1 MTSAAR
7 RGLLVRREFVRRRTL
22 AVAVAATLV
31 IAAGCGSDDD
41 SSAPTA
47 ETATTETA
55 TTETATDGTAT
66 AETAATAP
74 ADDGD
79 DAGAELPVAHDAW
92 VRMPAMGQTVAAGYV
107 TFVNGGDTDLA
118 FTSVRT
124 SLAEAELHETIAD
137 DEGVM
142 RMQERPD
149 GFVVPANGEFVMAP
163 GGAHVMLL
171 GVDPLDMATLDDV
184 ELVFDFGTAGE
195 LTVVAEIRRDTSM
208 HDDEMHDGDEHGEM
222 HDEMHSTMPDGE
234 AAALDPH
241 ALHALDDELHMG
253 VYEPERQRELV
264 ASSLAALDRLD
275 EVPDGVDVERLRDA
289 LIELDAALEAGDLD
303 AAKALAFEV
312 HDLTHALVPHDP
324 HDHSHD
330 H

>member
-1 MTSAAR
+1 M
-7 RGLLVRREFVRRRTL
+7 RRRTL
-22 AVAVAATLV
+22 WVAVAATLV

-41 SSAPTA
+41 SSAPT
-47 ETATTETA
+47 TEPP
-55 TTETATDGTAT
+55 
-66 AETAATAP
+66 AATAP
-74 ADDGD
+74 AAGD
-79 DAGAELPVAHDAW
+79 EAAAVELPAAHDAW

-107 TFVNGGDTDLA
+107 TFVNGGDNDLA

-137 DEGVM
+137 DDGVM

-171 GVDPLDMATLDDV
+171 GVDPLDMVTLDDV
-184 ELVFDFGTAGE
+184 ELVFDFGAAGE

-208 HDDEMHDGDEHGEM
+208 PGSDEMHGSMHGSMHGENGDAMHDDEMHDRAM
-222 HDEMHSTMPDGE
+222 HDDGTHDAMHDGAAHDAMHDGE
-234 AAALDPH
+234 AATLDAD

-253 VYEPERQRELV
+253 VLEPERQRALV
-264 ASSLAALDRLD
+264 ASSLAALDQLD
-275 EVPDGVDVERLRDA
+275 EVPAGIDVDRLREA

-303 AAKALAFEV
+303 AAKPLAFEV
-312 HDLTHALVPHDP
+312 HDLTHALVPHD
-324 HDHSHD
+324 HDH
-330 H
+330 